1 MTEMLRRLMDHMR
14 WADARILDALTAANE
29 PPRDP
34 LEIYSHVLGAEAV
47 WLARLTGAQAPPVWP
62 DLTLEECANLAQRNA
77 DGFIA
82 FVDSLSA
89 DSLQRLV
96 TYRNSAGAEF
106 ESRIDDIVMH
116 VALHGQYHRGQVN
129 QLLRRGGAE
138 PRPVDYIAYVR
149 GAPAATRG

>member
-1 MTEMLRRLMDHMR
+1 MNDTLRRLMDHMR
-14 WADARILDALTAANE
+14 WADAKILEALTAASE
-29 PPRDP
+29 PPRDA

-47 WLARLTGAQAPPVWP
+47 WLARLTANPPPPVWP
-62 DLTLEECANLAQRNA
+62 DLTLEECTRLAARNA
-77 DGFIA
+77 DGFVA
-82 FVDSLSA
+82 FLDSRSA
-89 DSLQRLV
+89 ADLQRSV

-106 ESRIDDIVMH
+106 ESRIDDIVTH

-129 QLLRRGGAE
+129 ALLRRAGAE

>member
-1 MTEMLRRLMDHMR
+1 MNEMLRRLMDHMR
-14 WADARILDALTAANE
+14 WADTRILDALTAANE
-29 PPRDP
+29 PPRDA

-47 WLARLTGAQAPPVWP
+47 WLARLTGNPPPPVWP
-62 DLTLEECANLAQRNA
+62 ELTLEECARLAARNA
-77 DGFIA
+77 EGFVS
-82 FVDSLSA
+82 FLDSVS
-89 DSLQRLV
+89 DDDLQRLV

-106 ESRIDDIVMH
+106 KSRIDDIVTH

-129 QLLRRGGAE
+129 ARLRRAGAE